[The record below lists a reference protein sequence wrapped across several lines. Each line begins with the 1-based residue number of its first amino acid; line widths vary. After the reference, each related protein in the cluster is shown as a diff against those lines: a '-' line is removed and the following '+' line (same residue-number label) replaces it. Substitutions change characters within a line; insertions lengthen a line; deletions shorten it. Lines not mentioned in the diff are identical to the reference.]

1 MVLFGTSMT
10 VQMHATIH
18 SGERPS
24 QSIYVLQE
32 GIYLGP
38 YTEKEVRRHWANGT
52 IRDADLLWQ
61 EGMNEWMNLRSY
73 FGMPTPMI
81 TETLTGKV
89 PSNAPPRQP
98 SPVIPLSR
106 EAPDFYYQGH
116 PALAASWLI
125 FFSWSCFGASMLAAA
140 IFYQKPALVGMAAG
154 VSVIVALL
162 HLIRLRSASSVGL
175 LVASVVMPALVWCLA
190 VALLP
195 EPKSGAEPKAKTLII
210 NPIPSEDGGQPAS
223 P

>member
-1 MVLFGTSMT
+1 MT
-10 VQMHATIH
+10 VKMHATIH
-18 SGERPS
+18 TGERPS

-81 TETLTGKV
+81 TETLPGRTI
-89 PSNAPPRQP
+89 SHAPPRQL
-98 SPVIPLSR
+98 SPVVPLPR
-106 EAPDFYYQGH
+106 DTPDFHYQGH

-125 FFSWSCFGASMLAAA
+125 FFSWSVFGASMLAAA
-140 IFYQKPALVGMAAG
+140 LFYQKPALVGMVAA

-162 HLIRLRSASSVGL
+162 HLIRVRSAASIGL
-175 LVASVVMPALVWCLA
+175 LIASVVMPALVWCLA

-195 EPKSGAEPKAKTLII
+195 PAKSGAAAKVKTLII
-210 NPIPSEDGGQPAS
+210 NPAS
-223 P
+223 PSDSAPPANP